1 MGVHGMSPSPRF
13 PLHNLFWRSLS
24 PKLTMEQYQYSF
36 PFTQYISH
44 FFRVTAFWGRKKNQ
58 WLIYPKMSTA
68 DHFVNPPPLFLKIL
82 GYFQMS
88 LTVGLSDWPGKV
100 LLDRTG

>member
-1 MGVHGMSPSPRF
+1 
-13 PLHNLFWRSLS
+13 
-24 PKLTMEQYQYSF
+24 
-36 PFTQYISH
+36 
-44 FFRVTAFWGRKKNQ
+44 
-58 WLIYPKMSTA
+58 MSTA
-68 DHFVNPPPLFLKIL
+68 DHFINPPPLFLKIL